1 MTTPSY
7 NRFATASVEVYRSPA
22 PDADGKVGDRVLVDT
37 IMALPPDTMDASAIL
52 GFGIQNPH
60 SAWVLYYEGS
70 FEFKKGDRLIIDGVE
85 HQLRNI
91 RKFVNYR
98 DPNNTS
104 WELVIELPET

>member
-7 NRFATASVEVYRSPA
+7 NRFATATVEVWRSPA
-22 PDADGKVGDRVLVDT
+22 PDAEGKIGPRVLVDT
-37 IMALPPDTMDASAIL
+37 IQTLPPDTMDASAIL

-60 SAWVLYYEGS
+60 NAWTLYYEGT
-70 FEFKKGDRLIIDGVE
+70 FEFKKGDRLHVDGVE

-91 RKFVNYR
+91 RKFPDYR
-98 DPNNTS
+98 NPGNTS